1 MDVILL
7 KDVER
12 LGATGAVVAVKP
24 GYARNFLIPGG
35 LAALATAQQ
44 LSSLQAKQR
53 QRQQHAQRQQ
63 AEAETL
69 KRTIESTPV
78 TLTLSVGEG
87 DKPFGSLTA
96 HDLLD
101 ALQRN
106 GMTVEKHAIQ
116 LEQPIKTLG
125 EHAVLIRLYPEVVAT
140 LQVRVVKS
148 A

>member
-12 LGATGAVVAVKP
+12 LGSSGAVVSVKP
-24 GYARNFLIPGG
+24 GFARNFLIPSG
-35 LAALATAQQ
+35 LAAHATAQHLATVHAQ
-44 LSSLQAKQR
+44 QR
-53 QRQQHAQRQQ
+53 QRQQQAQRLK

-69 KRTIESTPV
+69 KRAIESHPV

-96 HDLLD
+96 HDLLE
-101 ALQRN
+101 ALKRH
-106 GMTVEKHAIQ
+106 GITVEKHAIQ

-125 EHAVLIRLYPEVVAT
+125 AQTVPIRLYPEVVAT
-140 LQVRVVKS
+140 LQVQVVKS
-148 A
+148 